1 MSFIKINRSYYPHG
15 FGKKNVKTKKRAA
28 PKQEWVNTMTDLSV
42 HRATPEEMQWRH
54 EIHKSKNKAAAQWEL
69 REKTLKRKQRR
80 IRTTSPDSLESAKLS
95 ILREV
100 FSQQYQM
107 HDVLEKSDRAMAV
120 VKDLFGD
127 DPKRQTGFPNVT
139 IAPNCAM
146 NSSMPP
152 VMSKRD
158 CPTQLSIL
166 SESVMDSQALNE
178 IANDSH
184 DQCDSEYSKDEEDSE
199 RPAGKYFESNID
211 MRRHCFQ
218 RNEQSFLHDPGNEYS
233 GCPPSDSVVVNPSE
247 TPHTPLLSSL
257 NTGEMLS
264 ALNATSAVKR
274 VRSRWFNDDEKR
286 SLPNGLSSTA
296 TSEMFNQV
304 LNPNL
309 QNKRKGKKCLSS
321 LYSSKSCTGS
331 QHIDG
336 TIMNGNVS
344 SLDMLQ
350 HMMGEVDRE
359 LCDIERRNSPDIPSD
374 VQQGLTGFS
383 MSLVYTLR
391 RLVHHLKELKQE
403 ARERETLSQ
412 RTEEQRMLIDAMT
425 AEMLSIREENIA
437 IQARFQEQM
446 SSMSEQLTSLKEE
459 LKKFTGNS
467 SVKSLHIAE
476 EKPFPIPK
484 TDIQDSPEVD
494 VNSLRNATDYQFQ
507 PAVLLS
513 PPQQKDSPKM
523 HANRSEK
530 KVFAA
535 GKPNGILPLQTEQA
549 LIQEQY
555 SKAGQDWV
563 EMHPKDLQ
571 MRCFKPYEDLET
583 VSSDSSY
590 SCLPQKDHT
599 QKLGHMQNGAMMSQ
613 AGVQNFEAVPNSVAH
628 EHESLLSNI
637 AALSLQNSTI
647 RAQLDLFQPVSG
659 TFEATTRTGTQ
670 TSAEHSSQ
678 AKNRMFQKE
687 KVVLPAA
694 SILSMEQRIAE
705 LNRQSNEARAKLLEL
720 NEQKKRISACS
731 VSPPLSPIPPT
742 YWVSEDAFKSL
753 DVSIPLTNLDSAATP
768 MPSLSITS
776 DRSTR
781 PASSLTKSHS
791 PNFSVEDGR
800 APLGPKVENLKG
812 GPWFA
817 LPAHIE

>member
-1 MSFIKINRSYYPHG
+1 
-15 FGKKNVKTKKRAA
+15 
-28 PKQEWVNTMTDLSV
+28 
-42 HRATPEEMQWRH
+42 
-54 EIHKSKNKAAAQWEL
+54 
-69 REKTLKRKQRR
+69 
-80 IRTTSPDSLESAKLS
+80 
-95 ILREV
+95 
-100 FSQQYQM
+100 M